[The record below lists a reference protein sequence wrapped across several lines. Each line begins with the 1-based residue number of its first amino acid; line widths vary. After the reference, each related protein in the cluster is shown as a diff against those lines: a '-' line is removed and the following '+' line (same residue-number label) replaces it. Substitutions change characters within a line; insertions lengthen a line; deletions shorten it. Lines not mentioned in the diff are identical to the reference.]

1 MDDPAPPSPPMA
13 LTGAETADPPP
24 AKKAKVDHDSETTP
38 PDPVAETQA
47 EDAKD
52 AKDAENVPDSDTPL
66 DPSLESKNDESSS
79 GKKERPADLAK
90 FWKTVEDDP
99 ADFTGWTYLLQF
111 VDANANEDEAREAY
125 EAFLFRYP
133 YCYGYWKKYADYEK
147 RREHPDRCQRVFDQ
161 GLKAIPLSAD
171 LWLHYLNHIKV
182 EEKDRPEFVRAQF
195 ERAVAACGREW
206 RSDKLWDSYVKWEK
220 EGQNQ
225 VKVMDLYDR
234 ILSNP
239 TQGLAHQFDMFKD
252 FVKEVHPKDMLA
264 VDEFLA
270 LRKEVLSAL
279 KAEKAPA
286 STDNPAEAAEAEP
299 AEPEVPILSEEE
311 ENQALREKLIHQ
323 RKKMY
328 KDTEE
333 KSQERWKFEDQIK
346 RPYFHMKPLERGQLK
361 NWKEYLDHEITE
373 RKKEGGDEEAVVIL
387 FERCLIACALYEE
400 FWQKYAQWLQ
410 ERRGDHVEAIR
421 DVYRRATTHHLPTKV
436 DIHVQYAAFEEEQGQ
451 YETSLAILK
460 KIQKEHPN
468 LLSLALRQINIER
481 RQGNV
486 EAVHRLYEESIDK
499 FKPPTKSDLA
509 IKYSRFVRLH
519 LRDFPKAK
527 AIIEKALEADD
538 KNPKLY
544 LQILDIMLHENPLN
558 VEAVTALFDVA
569 LEKLSNSKHQMLFSQ
584 RKVEFLEDFGLD
596 IKGLQEAQKAHSALA
611 KQTREAQAKA
621 DSTKEGEE
629 VGSAIK
635 TIEGRGGSKT
645 NGTTTYA
652 APAANSAAYAAQHN
666 NQYQQYGARYSAQYG
681 QYGQYGSYYQGS
693 GAGGYYGGSSGGTG
707 GY

>member
-1 MDDPAPPSPPMA
+1 MDEVESTPTPSIEPPQ
-13 LTGAETADPPP
+13 EADPPP
-24 AKKAKVDHDSETTP
+24 AKKAKVDEEETSAMNVEEPQDSGEQTGT
-38 PDPVAETQA
+38 
-47 EDAKD
+47 
-52 AKDAENVPDSDTPL
+52 
-66 DPSLESKNDESSS
+66 
-79 GKKERPADLAK
+79 KKERPADLAK

-111 VDANANEDEAREAY
+111 VDANANEEEAREAY
-125 EAFLFRYP
+125 DAFLFRYP

-147 RREHPDRCQRVFDQ
+147 RREHPERCREVFDR

-182 EEKDRPEFVRAQF
+182 EDKDRPEFVRTQF
-195 ERAVAACGREW
+195 ERAVSACGREW

-220 EGQNQ
+220 ESQNLT
-225 VKVMDLYDR
+225 KVTELYDR
-234 ILSNP
+234 ILRNP

-264 VDEFLA
+264 VDDFLA
-270 LRKEVLSAL
+270 LRKEVLTAL
-279 KAEKAPA
+279 KAEKTPEAPE
-286 STDNPAEAAEAEP
+286 DPEAEKEDKS
-299 AEPEVPILSEEE
+299 EPEIPVLSEDE

-323 RKKMY
+323 RKKVY
-328 KDTEE
+328 KETEE
-333 KSQERWKFEDQIK
+333 KSQYRWKFEDQIK

-410 ERRGDHVEAIR
+410 ERKGDHVEAIR

-451 YETSLAILK
+451 YEAALAILK

-481 RQGNV
+481 RQGNI

-558 VEAVTALFDVA
+558 VEAVTALFDTA

-596 IKGLQEAQKAHSALA
+596 IKGLQEAQRAHTALA

-621 DSTKEGEE
+621 EAAKEGEE
-629 VGSAIK
+629 MGSAIK

-652 APAANSAAYAAQHN
+652 APAANSAAYAAQHA

-681 QYGQYGSYYQGS
+681 QYGQYGNYYQGS
-693 GAGGYYGGSSGGTG
+693 GGGGGYYGASSGGTG